1 MDASVAYVGKVL
13 QAYFDPSKPP
23 EVKAELEAG
32 LSQFKGRD
40 DGWRL
45 AMHVLQGESRG
56 DAHDPYLLWFSAT
69 LLQEAIN
76 KSWPAIPEEVDECK
90 PIAPG
95 HAIRF
100 ELTNPA
106 FASTAGKSHCSRCLA
121 RSTRPS

>member
-1 MDASVAYVGKVL
+1 MDANVAYVGKVL
-13 QAYFDPSKPP
+13 QAYFDPSNPP

-56 DAHDPYLLWFSAT
+56 NAHDSYLLWFSAT

-76 KSWPAIPEEVDECK
+76 KCWAAIPEEVNECK
-90 PIAPG
+90 HTAPD
-95 HAIRF
+95 HADW
-100 ELTNPA
+100 
-106 FASTAGKSHCSRCLA
+106 S
-121 RSTRPS
+121 